1 MNLYLSLQHEIVC
14 SSFIGTDTMASKSKK
29 QAIIFKKSNKT
40 KPQLQKNGLPLAR
53 RCVSQRAS
61 TPYQKCPMQLVIFLS
76 LSDHWYLH
84 SHSSNLLHKNH
95 KINDLSGAIADDSNC
110 KSNIRRRA
118 ANTSRK

>member
-1 MNLYLSLQHEIVC
+1 M
-14 SSFIGTDTMASKSKK
+14 TSKSKK

-40 KPQLQKNGLPLAR
+40 KPRLQKDGLPLAR

-61 TPYQKCPMQLVIFLS
+61 TPSQQCPMQLVIFLS

-95 KINDLSGAIADDSNC
+95 PKLDLEA
-110 KSNIRRRA
+110 RLLF
-118 ANTSRK
+118 